1 MTTFCQL
8 APNIGAEVEGID
20 LAQPLSVA
28 QVQIVRDALL
38 KHLVLFFREQNLT
51 PAEHKAFA
59 QRFGGL
65 HIHPAPLGILDGDPE
80 IIIVQADE
88 NSQRI
93 AGELWHSDVSCDA
106 EPPMA
111 SILHLKE
118 VPPIGGDT
126 LFANMYAAYDALSS
140 SMQRFLSELTAIH
153 DGRRNYDG
161 RPTAPLRGKD
171 FPRAEHPVVRTH
183 PETARSA
190 LFVNRMFTNRIV
202 QLKDEESAALLEM
215 LYRHIERPEFQC
227 RFRWRPNSVAFWDN
241 RCVQHLALW
250 DYFPHRRYGHRVTI
264 AGDEPFYRADSVGE
278 RRF

>member
-1 MTTFCQL
+1 MSDPTISFYQL
-8 APNIGAEVEGID
+8 APNIGAEVEGLD
-20 LAQPLSVA
+20 LAQPLGAA

-38 KHLVLFFREQNLT
+38 EHLVLFFRDQNLT

-59 QRFGGL
+59 QRFGSL
-65 HIHPAPLGILDGDPE
+65 HIHPAPLGIFDGDPE

-111 SILHLKE
+111 SVLHLK
-118 VPPIGGDT
+118 VTPPIGGDT
-126 LFANMYAAYDALSS
+126 LFANMYAAYDALSI

-161 RPTAPLRGKD
+161 RPTSPMRSKD
-171 FPRAEHPVVRTH
+171 FPRAEHPVVRIH
-183 PETARSA
+183 PETGRSV

-202 QLKDEESAALLEM
+202 QLKEEESAALLEM

-264 AGDEPFYRADSVGE
+264 AALPPDSCDSI
-278 RRF
+278 